1 MSLQSVFILCYLD
14 KQLLSFSSFAI
25 SPLIDVSHPSPV
37 SEKRE
42 REREVCNWAKLRIAT
57 NELPMT
63 VTVLGSLL
71 RSDNEEGGRITVRR
85 GLLFF
90 SFSSFY
96 NINALLG
103 ELSHLNLAAFVI
115 SNRLRS

>member
-1 MSLQSVFILCYLD
+1 M
-14 KQLLSFSSFAI
+14 
-25 SPLIDVSHPSPV
+25 
-37 SEKRE
+37 SEK

-63 VTVLGSLL
+63 VTVLGSLV

-85 GLLFF
+85 GLLLF

-96 NINALLG
+96 NIIALLG
-103 ELSHLNLAAFVI
+103 DYWA
-115 SNRLRS
+115 